1 MNLKCAQKL
10 SFTLCFL
17 FYIRVM
23 TPCFPV
29 FSFHIQLYN
38 ADSLLACALPYH
50 DTNVFVRVLQLLKI
64 SDATSRWNWLRGL
77 QVGDSPE
84 LERL

>member
-1 MNLKCAQKL
+1 M
-10 SFTLCFL
+10 
-17 FYIRVM
+17 
-23 TPCFPV
+23 

-64 SDATSRWNWLRGL
+64 SDATSRWNWLHGL

>member
-1 MNLKCAQKL
+1 MCTEVLL
-10 SFTLCFL
+10 HTL
-17 FYIRVM
+17 
-23 TPCFPV
+23 FPVLYSRDDSV